1 MFLVRGSRI
10 TTLYC
15 SIHLRNLRSF
25 IVSGKTSYIS
35 IVFLAEDIVI
45 FLSHSPWQS
54 FWHVMVVARCQIGS
68 KRILIG
74 NFFAEIG
81 HTRAMKFLLSLMEK
95 MSCTFQTLYCTVLLL
110 NMNSFI
116 MTTQCFWLNMDLLR
130 KYFNIQQK
138 IRLSF

>member
-1 MFLVRGSRI
+1 MLFSFQLGAVELHHLQFLHIV
-10 TTLYC
+10 LY
-15 SIHLRNLRSF
+15 HTPTVKLRSF
-25 IVSGKTSYIS
+25 ILLDQNSYIL
-35 IVFLAEDIVI
+35 IVFVAEDIVI

-68 KRILIG
+68 KRILLG

-81 HTRAMKFLLSLMEK
+81 HTRAMKFLFSLMEK

-116 MTTQCFWLNMDLLR
+116 MTNQCLWLNIDL
-130 KYFNIQQK
+130 FN
-138 IRLSF
+138 SSPP